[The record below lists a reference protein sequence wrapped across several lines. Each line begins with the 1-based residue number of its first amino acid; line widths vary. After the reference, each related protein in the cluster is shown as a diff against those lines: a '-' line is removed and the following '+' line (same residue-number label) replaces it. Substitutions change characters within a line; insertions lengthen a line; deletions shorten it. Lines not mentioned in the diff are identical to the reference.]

1 MIRRNLIANFLGQ
14 GWTALMGLAF
24 IPFYIKYLGI
34 EAYGLIGIFAV
45 MQAWMVLLDVGM
57 TPTLGR
63 EMARFTGGAIT
74 AQQLRDLLRSI
85 EILTLALVV
94 SVSLFVLAASHWI
107 AVHWLN
113 PDNLSINTVSQAL
126 AMMGLAAALRFGEG
140 IYRSSLMGLQHQ
152 VLFNAINASIAT
164 LRALGAVAVLAFIS
178 PAIQSF
184 FLWQAFVSVLA
195 VVVMSAATYKVIP
208 STNRKAKFSIQ
219 SLKEVWR
226 FAAGMMGITLLALLL
241 TQIDKVLLS
250 KMLSLEDFG
259 FYSFAT
265 VVAMGLF
272 VLTSPITQTFYP
284 RFCALIAAGDKSHL
298 AREYHAAAQL
308 LSVLAGSA
316 ALVLILFAEPFLRA
330 WTQNSEMANRVA
342 PLLSLLVLGNLLN
355 GLMWLPYQ
363 AQLAYGWTSLTA
375 RINVV
380 AVLLIVPALLW
391 VTPRYGAEGAAWVWA
406 CLNAGYLLV
415 GIHFMYRR
423 ILKTEKWSWYVN
435 DILKPL
441 GAGLVSISAFIV
453 IWPIEHQSMPADLI
467 KIAFATLISLSC
479 SALAANHVRWK
490 LIELANRCSLELST
504 KYAKWM

>member
-1 MIRRNLIANFLGQ
+1 MIKRNLIANFLGQ
-14 GWTALMGLAF
+14 GWVGLIGLAF
-24 IPFYIKYLGI
+24 IPIYIKYLGI
-34 EAYGLIGIFAV
+34 EAVGLIGVFAV
-45 MQAWMVLLDVGM
+45 LQAWMVLLDVGM

-63 EMARFTGGAIT
+63 EMARFTGGVIT
-74 AQQLRDLLRSI
+74 TQQLRDLLRSI
-85 EILTLALVV
+85 EIVTLTLVV
-94 SVSLFVLAASHWI
+94 SVSLLAFAASHWV
-107 AVHWLN
+107 AVHWLK
-113 PDNLSINTVSQAL
+113 PEILSTNTVSQAL
-126 AMMGLAAALRFGEG
+126 AMMGFAAALKFGEG

-178 PAIQSF
+178 SEIQSF

-208 STNRKAKFSIQ
+208 STNRRAKFSIEALQ
-219 SLKEVWR
+219 EVWR
-226 FAAGMMGITLLALLL
+226 FAAGMIGITFLALLL

-250 KMLSLEDFG
+250 KLLSLEDFG
-259 FYSFAT
+259 FYSLAT
-265 VVAMGLF
+265 AVATGLF
-272 VLTSPITQTFYP
+272 VLTSPISQTFYP

-316 ALVLILFAEPFLRA
+316 ALVLILFAAPFLRA

-363 AQLAYGWTSLTA
+363 AQLAYGWTSLA
-375 RINVV
+375 VRINVV

-391 VTPRYGAEGAAWVWA
+391 VTPRHGAEGAAWVWA

-415 GIHFMYRR
+415 GVHFMYNR
-423 ILKTEKWSWYVN
+423 ILKTEKWSWYIN

-441 GAGLVSISAFIV
+441 GAGLVSISAFSA
-453 IWPIEHQSMPADLI
+453 IWPVEHQSTFADLT
-467 KIAFATLISLSC
+467 KMVLATLVSLAC
-479 SALAANHVRWK
+479 SALAANQVRIK
-490 LIELANRCSLELST
+490 LFQIANACSLKLT
-504 KYAKWM
+504 TTHVK